1 MGGEIA
7 VELAR
12 LRSGTMGGRRG
23 NTTARPPTAATTRRA
38 SDRKGGVV
46 VLGGSVLDFT
56 AKITSPQILVSLD
69 DYINMP
75 YSIPPL
81 PFPSLRRMELTQAVW
96 EFHLEVLVVTLPS
109 ACHVLGELPC

>member
-12 LRSGTMGGRRG
+12 LRSGTIGGRRG
-23 NTTARPPTAATTRRA
+23 NTTARPLTAAATTRRA

-69 DYINMP
+69 GD
-75 YSIPPL
+75 
-81 PFPSLRRMELTQAVW
+81 Q
-96 EFHLEVLVVTLPS
+96 
-109 ACHVLGELPC
+109 